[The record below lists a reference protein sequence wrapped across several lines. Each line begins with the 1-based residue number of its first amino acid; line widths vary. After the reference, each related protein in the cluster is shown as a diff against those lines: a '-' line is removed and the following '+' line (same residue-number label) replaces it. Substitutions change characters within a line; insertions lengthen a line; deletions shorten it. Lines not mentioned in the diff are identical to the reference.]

1 MPVIYYS
8 YYTPVSD
15 SISDINKQEHMLGH
29 DLLVQ
34 GLRELYHLSLS
45 MENLHS
51 ILKIDHNG
59 KPYLSGHSEICFN
72 ITHCDG
78 FAACAF
84 HTKAIGVDAEFPGY
98 FPPVLVEHSL
108 SESEKSLL
116 QSHSAD
122 LLEQQEWFYRLWTLK
137 EAYVKESGVGVDID
151 LTSVSFSFSEQSN
164 RFFCSDSS
172 IVCYQTTLCHGHI
185 LSLCYESP
193 ELPVTLVSCS
203 LQHEPPR

>member
-15 SISDINKQEHMLGH
+15 SISDISKQEHMLGH
-29 DLLVQ
+29 YLLVQ

-45 MENLHS
+45 TENLS
-51 ILKIDHNG
+51 SVLKTDCNG
-59 KPYLSGHSEICFN
+59 KPYLSGHPEICFN

-78 FAACAF
+78 FVACAF
-84 HTKAIGVDAEFPGY
+84 HTKAIGIDAEFPGY
-98 FPPVLVEHSL
+98 FPPILVEHAL
-108 SESEKSLL
+108 SEDEKSLL
-116 QSHSAD
+116 QSHNTD

-164 RFFCSDSS
+164 RFSCSDSS
-172 IVCYQTTLCHGHI
+172 IVCYQTTLCRGHI